1 MYIRSASIYEMNEL
15 DLHGFT
21 HDEAVFAAENW
32 VLVQSQDP
40 LFECRI
46 IVGNSSQMTKR
57 ITDVL
62 DEHGFRYYI
71 PSWNIGEIIVSN

>member
-1 MYIRSASIYEMNEL
+1 MNEL

-32 VLVQSQDP
+32 VLVQSHDP

-46 IVGNSSQMTKR
+46 IVGNSSQMTKK
-57 ITDVL
+57 ITDML
-62 DEHGFRYYI
+62 DEHEFKYYI
-71 PSWNIGEIIVSN
+71 PSWNVGEIIISN

>member
-1 MYIRSASIYEMNEL
+1 MNEL

-21 HDEAVFAAENW
+21 HDEAVFAVENW
-32 VLVQSQDP
+32 VLLQSQDP